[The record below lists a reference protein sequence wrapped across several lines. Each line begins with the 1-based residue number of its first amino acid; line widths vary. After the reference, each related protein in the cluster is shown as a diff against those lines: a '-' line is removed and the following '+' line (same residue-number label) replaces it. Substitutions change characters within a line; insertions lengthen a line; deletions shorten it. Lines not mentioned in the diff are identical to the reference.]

1 MTRACPMN
9 RARSNESQRGV
20 ALFFALIAMVVLSLG
35 AVALLRS
42 VDTASSVA
50 GNLAFRQATM
60 APVTDSV
67 ERAVDAIFN
76 AAGANKIPDLGA
88 VDPAHLYH
96 PSYRAAADAA
106 NGLPTILTGDYT
118 TMKTAY
124 TGAGYG
130 SYTDPVGYEVRYVVE
145 RLCQPGFVGT
155 DQGQMNINCDMLPPK
170 VSPAKTTGK
179 LLGPKV
185 PPFPLYRVT
194 IRVDDPN
201 SKTATFAQA
210 MLR

>member
-1 MTRACPMN
+1 MTRAPSMN
-9 RARSNESQRGV
+9 RAHPGAQRGV

-42 VDTASSVA
+42 VDTTTSVA

-67 ERAVDAIFN
+67 ERAVDSIFSVPP
-76 AAGANKIPDLGA
+76 KIADLGA
-88 VDPAHLYH
+88 VDLPHLYH
-96 PSYRAAADAA
+96 PSYRTGSDAV
-106 NGLPTILTGDYT
+106 NGLPPILAGDYA
-118 TMKTAY
+118 TMKSAY
-124 TGAGYG
+124 AGAGYG

-155 DQGQMNINCDMLPPK
+155 DQGQMNQNCDMLPPK

-194 IRVDDPN
+194 VRVDDPN